1 MNHRKPMRRALA
13 GLMAGALLG
22 TQVALPVQ
30 AAPVSTGELL
40 QSESQ
45 QVDRARL
52 QRLLER
58 KDVAERLQALGVD
71 PEQAKQRV
79 ANLSAE
85 EIQMLNKRLGELP
98 AGGDVLGIVVLF
110 FLVFIITDAIG
121 ATDIF
126 PFVDPVT

>member
-1 MNHRKPMRRALA
+1 MNHRKPMGRALA

-40 QSESQ
+40 HSESQ

-58 KDVAERLQALGVD
+58 EDVAERLQALGVD

>member
-58 KDVAERLQALGVD
+58 EDVTERLQALGVD

>member
-1 MNHRKPMRRALA
+1 
-13 GLMAGALLG
+13 
-22 TQVALPVQ
+22 PVQ

-40 QSESQ
+40 HSESQ

-58 KDVAERLQALGVD
+58 EDVADRLQALGVD

-85 EIQMLNKRLGELP
+85 EIRMLNQRLGELP

-110 FLVFIITDAIG
+110 FLVFIITDSIG